1 MVFSYSLLKKFVS
14 KLPLKPQLLE
24 LLNLRIFEA
33 AGEGKNSLE
42 ISIPANR
49 YSDAVSHFGLAR
61 LISAAT
67 GAGLTDLALASIK
80 SRSQSDKFQIKISSK
95 KYCPR
100 YSGLYA
106 EFSNLKSSP
115 QWLQDILADCGLRSI
130 NAVVDVMNYV
140 MLETGQPLHAFDA
153 DLISGA
159 IDVRLAK
166 NGEKITILDGAEP
179 KLTNQDLL
187 IADNKRP
194 LAIAGIKGGK
204 TAEVNNQTKR
214 IIVEAANFDGA
225 SIYRTARRLNLF
237 TDAGVRFA
245 HGLSPYLVEKGIRR
259 AAQLL
264 KEICGAKIGDW
275 VDVDYSKLD
284 KNVLKFDVQ
293 KFNALSGFNLE
304 EKVCLEYL
312 KRLGFEIKGDLVT
325 ASPER
330 TDIESF
336 EDLAEEI
343 VNLHGYDQLP
353 AIAPRMVLKPSGQE
367 DSVVLKNKARK
378 LLAGL
383 GLNEV
388 YNYSFVSGLKDKDLI
403 WYSNNAKLVELENPI
418 AEDKKYLRPSL
429 LPGLLK
435 NVEDNWRFADEVR
448 IFEIGR
454 VFAEEKGGLLEKLML
469 GLALGVKKQRPF
481 LELKGL
487 LDSFFGGIGLVEWDF
502 VPHGDDLRIE
512 ADHRVLGYLKVQAID
527 LSVAEIDL
535 EKLVALVGGE
545 KEYRPLSKYPSVVR
559 DLSLIVDAETRVGDI
574 QNILEN
580 ISRLVEDVD
589 LIDWFQDEQ
598 KLGADKKSLTF
609 RLVFQSEDRTLTDEE
624 VGKEME
630 KVISALEKKFDI
642 EVR

>member
-1 MVFSYSLLKKFVS
+1 MVFSYSLFKKIVS
-14 KLPLKPQLLE
+14 KIPPRPQLLE
-24 LLNLRIFEA
+24 LLNFRIFEA
-33 AGEGKNSLE
+33 EGEGKNNLE

-67 GAGLTDLALASIK
+67 GAKLIDLVLASAK
-80 SRSQSDKFQIKISSK
+80 SRSESDKFQIKISSK
-95 KYCPR
+95 KQCSR

-115 QWLQDILADCGLRSI
+115 QWLKDVLADCGLRSI
-130 NAVVDVMNYV
+130 NSVVDVMNYV
-140 MLETGQPLHAFDA
+140 MLEIGQPLHAFDA

-166 NGEKITILDGAEP
+166 NGEKITTLDGAEL

-187 IADNKRP
+187 IADDKRP

-204 TAEVNNQTKR
+204 TAEVNTQTKR

-237 TDAGVRFA
+237 TDAGTRFA
-245 HGLSPYLVEKGIRR
+245 HGLSPYLVERGIRR

-284 KNVLKFDVQ
+284 KTVLKFDVK
-293 KFNALSGFNLE
+293 KFNALTGFNLE

-325 ASPER
+325 APPER
-330 TDIESF
+330 MDIESF

-343 VNLHGYDQLP
+343 VNLHSYDELP
-353 AIAPRMVLKPSGQE
+353 AIAPKMILKPSGQE
-367 DSVVLKNKARK
+367 DSVVLKSKSRK

-388 YNYSFVSGLKDKDLI
+388 YNYSFVAGLKDQNFI

-418 AEDKKYLRPSL
+418 VEDKKYLRPSL
-429 LPGLLK
+429 LLGLLK
-435 NVEDNWRFADEVR
+435 NVEDNWRFNDEVR

-454 VFAEEKGGLLEKLML
+454 VFAEEKGGLSEKLML
-469 GLALGVKKQRPF
+469 GLALGLKKQRPF
-481 LELKGL
+481 LELKGS
-487 LDSFFGGIGLVEWDF
+487 LDSFFSGVGLLEHDF
-502 VPHGDDLRIE
+502 VPVGDNLRIE
-512 ADHRVLGYLKVQAID
+512 SDHHVLGYVRAAQADIA
-527 LSVAEIDL
+527 VAEIDL
-535 EKLVALVGGE
+535 TKLVSLIQEE
-545 KEYRPLSKYPSVVR
+545 KEYRPLSKYPSIVR
-559 DLSLIVDAETRVGDI
+559 DLSFIVDAETRVGDI

-580 ISRLVEDVD
+580 ISKLVEDVD
-589 LIDWFQDEQ
+589 LVDWFQDEQ
-598 KLGADKKSLTF
+598 KLGTDKKSLTF
-609 RLVFQSEDRTLTDEE
+609 RLVFQSEERTLTDEE

-630 KVISALEKKFDI
+630 RVVSALEKKFDI

>member
-1 MVFSYSLLKKFVS
+1 MTFSYFLLKKIVP
-14 KLPLKPQLLE
+14 KLLLKPKLLE

-42 ISIPANR
+42 VAIPANH

-61 LISAAT
+61 LIAAVT
-67 GAGLTDLALASIK
+67 GAKLVDLTLAAVK
-80 SRSQSDKFQIKISSK
+80 SRSESDKFQVKISSK
-95 KYCPR
+95 KYCFR
-100 YSGLYA
+100 YSALYA

-115 QWLQDILADCGLRSI
+115 KWLQDVLADCGLRSI
-130 NAVVDVMNYV
+130 NSVVDVMNYV

-166 NGEKITILDGAEP
+166 NGEKITTLDGAEL

-187 IADNKRP
+187 IADDKRP

-204 TAEVNNQTKR
+204 TAEVNDQTKR
-214 IIVEAANFDGA
+214 IIIESANFDGV

-237 TDAGVRFA
+237 TDAGTRFA

-275 VDVDYSKLD
+275 VDLDYSRLD
-284 KNVLKFDVQ
+284 KTVLKFDIE
-293 KFNALSGFNLE
+293 KFVEITGLNLDK
-304 EKVCLEYL
+304 KVCLEYL
-312 KRLGFEIKGDLVT
+312 QRLGFEVKSDFVT
-325 ASPER
+325 APMER
-330 TDIESF
+330 MDIEFF
-336 EDLAEEI
+336 EDLVEEI
-343 VNLHGYDQLP
+343 VNLHGYDALP
-353 AIAPRMVLKPSGQE
+353 AIAPKMILKPSGQE
-367 DSVVLKNKARK
+367 DSVLLKNKTRK
-378 LLAGL
+378 FLSGL

-388 YNYSFVSGLKDKDLI
+388 YNYSFSGGLKDKDLI

-429 LPGLLK
+429 LPGLVK
-435 NVEDNWRFADEVR
+435 NVEDNWRFYEAVR

-454 VFAEEKGGLLEKLML
+454 VFAEEKGGPSEKLML

-487 LDSFFGGIGLVEWDF
+487 LDSFFSGVGLLEHDF
-502 VPHGDDLRIE
+502 VLVGDNLRIE
-512 ADHRVLGYLKVQAID
+512 SDHHVLGCVRAMQADIA
-527 LSVAEIDL
+527 VAEIDL
-535 EKLVALVGGE
+535 NKLVGLIQDE

-559 DLSLIVDAETRVGDI
+559 DISFIVDAETRVGDI

-580 ISRLVEDVD
+580 ISKLVEDVD
-589 LIDWFQDEQ
+589 LVDWFQDEQ
-598 KLGADKKSLTF
+598 KLGTDKKSLTF